1 MDMFDTIIDRRNT
14 DSAKWQKYNDRD
26 ILPMWVAD
34 MDFRSPQPVLDALH
48 ERVDHGVFGYGVP
61 APELEEAICSY
72 VRRTHAW
79 GIDPGWI
86 VWLPGLVSGL
96 NVACRSVGNPGDAVL
111 TSVPVYPPF
120 LTAPGN
126 VDRSLLKSRMRV
138 KENQWVM
145 DFSDIEKKAATNTRL
160 FILCNPHNPTGRVFT
175 PDELNRLADICAHHN
190 VVICADEIH
199 CDLVLEPGCRHIP
212 LASLSD
218 EIASNTIT
226 LMAPSKTFNIPGLS
240 CSFAVIPNDGL
251 RRRFKKAMGGIV
263 PHNNVLGM
271 VAARA
276 AYEHGGPWLEALLDY
291 LRINRDMLTE
301 TVAQM
306 PGLEMTPIEATYL
319 AWIDVRNVPVANA
332 MQWFEDAGVGLS
344 NGDEFDGH
352 GYLRLNFGCPRPILH
367 QALERISRALAG
379 LAFAS

>member
-1 MDMFDTIIDRRNT
+1 MFDTIIDRKNT

-48 ERVDHGVFGYGVP
+48 ERVDHGVFGYGMP
-61 APELEEAICSY
+61 GSELEEAICSY
-72 VRRTHAW
+72 VQRTHAW
-79 GIDPGWI
+79 RIDPGWI

-96 NVACRSVGNPGDAVL
+96 NVACRSVGAPGDAVL
-111 TSVPVYPPF
+111 TTVPVYPPF
-120 LTAPGN
+120 LAAPGN
-126 VDRSLLKSRMRV
+126 FDRPLLKSRMLV
-138 KENQWVM
+138 EENRWVM
-145 DFSDIEKKAATNTRL
+145 DFSDIENKAAANTRL
-160 FILCNPHNPTGRVFT
+160 FILCNPHNPTGRVFALE
-175 PDELNRLADICAHHN
+175 ELNRLADICARHN

-240 CSFAVIPNDGL
+240 CSFAIISNDGL

-271 VAARA
+271 AAARA
-276 AYEHGGPWLEALLDY
+276 AYEHGGSWLEELVEY
-291 LRINRDMLTE
+291 LRINRDLLTE
-301 TVAQM
+301 SVAQM

-319 AWIDVRNVPVANA
+319 AWIDVRNVPVADA

-367 QALERISRALAG
+367 QALERMSTALSG
-379 LAFAS
+379 LSPAS